1 MKVGTAVDLGL
12 PSGILWSDINLGAQT
27 YDDYGNYYAWG
38 ETETKDSYNFDNYLY
53 KVDGAT
59 DMNVKESY
67 IEIGSDIKGTDKD
80 VVHKKWGGKWRMPT
94 EKEIWELYN
103 HCTWTISGNCYVI
116 KGPNGKTISLPFCG
130 YFNGS
135 SVYGDYK
142 QARYWTSDVN
152 VYKDSYYAYA
162 RALSLVKSSEER
174 FVGGYTRS
182 LGCAIRPVY
191 DKTMQ

>member
-67 IEIGSDIKGTDKD
+67 IEIGSDIKGTGYD

-135 SVYGDYK
+135 SV
-142 QARYWTSDVN
+142 
-152 VYKDSYYAYA
+152 
-162 RALSLVKSSEER
+162 
-174 FVGGYTRS
+174 
-182 LGCAIRPVY
+182 
-191 DKTMQ
+191 